1 LRWIYLT
8 IAGVSCAL
16 GLLTAIRAPDWVD
29 WRLTILACGFG
40 YVAAVLPAAVML
52 AVALSPA
59 NKAAVAIA
67 TQVLAGIACVLL
79 LQPCVQ
85 AWLMGRD
92 LPARL
97 RRSFGDARVAGQ
109 PFTLGGLVAGWP
121 KEAPMRTLV
130 YHEGLKLDFYPAI
143 GRVNAPCVIV
153 IHGGGWDSGDR
164 GQIATFNSWLARGG
178 YAAADISYRLA
189 PEAVWPAQRDDVAA
203 SIAYVKGHAAE
214 LGVDP
219 TRIVLFGRS
228 AGGQIAEACAYGLK
242 DPSIRGVIAFY
253 APADMN
259 FAWKWGR
266 EDDALNSPRLLR
278 RFLGGDPGTA
288 GPPMTARAESGS

>member
-1 LRWIYLT
+1 
-8 IAGVSCAL
+8 
-16 GLLTAIRAPDWVD
+16 
-29 WRLTILACGFG
+29 
-40 YVAAVLPAAVML
+40 M
-52 AVALSPA
+52 
-59 NKAAVAIA
+59 
-67 TQVLAGIACVLL
+67 
-79 LQPCVQ
+79 
-85 AWLMGRD
+85 
-92 LPARL
+92 
-97 RRSFGDARVAGQ
+97 SFGDARVAGQ
-109 PFTLGGLVAGWP
+109 PFTLGGLAAGWP

-143 GRVNAPCVIV
+143 GRENAPCVIV
-153 IHGGGWDSGDR
+153 IHGGGWDSGER

-189 PEAVWPAQRDDVAA
+189 PGAVWPAQRDDVAA

-288 GPPMTARAESGS
+288 GPAYDSASGIGLVNSGSPPTLLVHGVIDTLVWVRQSERLSARLSEAGVPNLLVSLPWATHALELNPDSPSGQLASYSTSWFLASVCR